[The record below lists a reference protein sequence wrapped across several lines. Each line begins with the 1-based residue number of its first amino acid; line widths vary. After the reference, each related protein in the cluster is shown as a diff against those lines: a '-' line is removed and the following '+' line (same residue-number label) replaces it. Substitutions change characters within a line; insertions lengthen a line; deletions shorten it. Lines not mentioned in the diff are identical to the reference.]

1 MITEYSNTSSSGSNY
16 IKLLLLAIFFVVGVM
31 AIIALGGSGTQ
42 PAQGG
47 TTNNTH
53 ADTWS
58 HNQINIGSEVRNV
71 VIGSDGARLCEG
83 NDGIFRLCEAGQ

>member
-42 PAQGG
+42 PTQG
-47 TTNNTH
+47 TTNNAHT
-53 ADTWS
+53 DTWS